1 MMEYCTITSGAEIL
15 KVSRPTVYKFI
26 SEGRLGV
33 YTVLGR
39 PALKLVEVN
48 RVARIRA
55 KRAKKSNGHSN
66 GNGK

>member
-1 MMEYCTITSGAEIL
+1 MMEYVTISDGAGIL

-26 SEGRLGV
+26 SEGKLGV

-39 PALKLVEVN
+39 PALKLTELN
-48 RVARIRA
+48 RVAR
-55 KRAKKSNGHSN
+55 KRARKPVKPKN

>member
-1 MMEYCTITSGAEIL
+1 MMEYVTITSGAEIL

-26 SEGRLGV
+26 SDGKLGV

-48 RVARIRA
+48 RVARTRA
-55 KRAKKSNGHSN
+55 KRVRKPN
-66 GNGK
+66 GNGRK

>member
-26 SEGRLGV
+26 SEGKLGV

-39 PALKLVEVN
+39 PALKLNEVN
-48 RVARIRA
+48 RVARTRS
-55 KRAKKSNGHSN
+55 KKVVKSN
-66 GNGK
+66 GNGRNGRK

>member
-1 MMEYCTITSGAEIL
+1 MEYCTIKDGAGIL

-26 SEGRLGV
+26 SEGKLGV

-39 PALKLVEVN
+39 PALKLTEVN
-48 RVARIRA
+48 RVAR
-55 KRAKKSNGHSN
+55 KRAIRTKKSN

>member
-1 MMEYCTITSGAEIL
+1 MMEYVTISDGADIL

-26 SEGRLGV
+26 SEGKLGV

-39 PALKLVEVN
+39 PALRLNEVN
-48 RVARIRA
+48 RIAK
-55 KRAKKSNGHSN
+55 KRARKVKKSN